1 MSDEKTKITYQRI
14 KYYYNLLLDT
24 KKSTKIIS
32 FLKNDEIINFLI
44 CNKGIYNS
52 LKDSKLLIKNAI
64 KSSNSC

>member
-32 FLKNDEIINFLI
+32 FLKNDEILNFLI

-52 LKDSKLLIKNAI
+52 LKDNKLLIKNAI
-64 KSSNSC
+64 KSSNSW

>member
-64 KSSNSC
+64 KSSNSW

>member
-24 KKSTKIIS
+24 KKSTNIIS

-64 KSSNSC
+64 KSSNSW